1 MSRFLLRLALGAG
14 LCVLFAAA
22 APATEQES
30 EQQIAP
36 RPLPSP
42 EQAKILAAL
51 DQPTEFDFQERPLGE
66 VMDYF
71 KQQHELRIV
80 LDNRAL
86 SDEGLD
92 ADTPVTQTL
101 KNIRLWSALRLL
113 LEQLDLT
120 YVVRDGYLLI
130 TTKTEAENKL
140 RIKVYPVE
148 DLVTLDSD
156 FRPAPLASDG
166 ADNSPSRSDMLP
178 RPTIGEFGGGMGL
191 RGFGLNRLDDEGN
204 YSGLIDLITTTIAP
218 TTWDEVGGPGSIT
231 ADPRSRSIAVSQT
244 DEVHDQIVVL
254 LAALRRVRDEQMAAA
269 KRVDP
274 PLPPKASE
282 ASYQEK
288 PQKLRAFRLIRGTKL
303 GLSKSGW
310 RPPQQI
316 VGDSTPPQ
324 GAQAGAKRQQT
335 TKSSG
340 IDGDAAKDAAT
351 AKEAEPSK
359 EAEPTAGLDNRP
371 LAPPKDLNLEA
382 MIEKIVKL
390 VPELIEPQSWEPQGI
405 GIIRAVGE
413 GIVVRNTEEVQYRVA
428 RLVAELLPDCV
439 PLGFDGGPWGPWKA
453 ALEADR
459 TSARLRLAATD
470 NWPSQAEPPLCSQ
483 EAQIE
488 EALRAKCDLEFTEHP
503 LIDALRRLAEQ
514 RQVQLCIDHRALAD
528 EGFSEEA
535 PVTCSIKGLPL
546 RTALQL
552 LLDELD
558 LIYLI
563 RHEVLF
569 VTTKT
574 EAENMLVIKVYPVF
588 DLVAR
593 PSNASSNSPGLDF
606 TTLIENITTNIAMT
620 TWDEVGGPGSIQE
633 FTNSARG
640 DLPDPCDPR
649 GDRRVSQGSS
659 RNPQGP
665 NAGR

>member
-1 MSRFLLRLALGAG
+1 
-14 LCVLFAAA
+14 
-22 APATEQES
+22 
-30 EQQIAP
+30 
-36 RPLPSP
+36 
-42 EQAKILAAL
+42 
-51 DQPTEFDFQERPLGE
+51 
-66 VMDYF
+66 
-71 KQQHELRIV
+71 V

-101 KNIRLWSALRLL
+101 KNIRLRSALRLL

-156 FRPAPLASDG
+156 FRPAPLTSDG

-178 RPTIGEFGGGMGL
+178 RSGFGGLGGGGGGFGGGGL
-191 RGFGLNRLDDEGN
+191 GGLGLNGLDDNGD
-204 YSGLIDLITTTIAP
+204 YSGLIDMITTTVAP
-218 TTWDEVGGPGSIT
+218 TTWDEVGGAGSIT
-231 ADPRSRSIAVSQT
+231 ADPRSQSIAVAQT
-244 DEVHDQIVVL
+244 DEVHEEIVVL
-254 LAALRRVRDEQMAAA
+254 LESLRRVRDVQMAAT
-269 KRVDP
+269 KHVDP
-274 PLPPKASE
+274 PMPPKASEASE

-288 PQKLRAFRLIRGTKL
+288 PLKVRAFRLMRGTKA

-310 RPPQQI
+310 RPPQEI
-316 VGDSTPPQ
+316 IGDSTPPR
-324 GAQAGAKRQQT
+324 GAQADAKKQEAAQA
-335 TKSSG
+335 SG
-340 IDGDAAKDAAT
+340 VVGDAAKDT
-351 AKEAEPSK
+351 SPAKEAEPGK
-359 EAEPTAGLDNRP
+359 EAERTAGLDKRP
-371 LAPPKDLNLEA
+371 VAPPKDLKLEA

-390 VPELIEPQSWEPQGI
+390 VPELIEPQSWEPQGN

-413 GIVVRNTEEVQYRVA
+413 GIVVRNTEEVQHRVA

-453 ALEADR
+453 ALEANR
-459 TSARLRLAATD
+459 TSGRLRLAATD
-470 NWPSQAEPPLCSQ
+470 NWPWQAEPPLCSQ

-488 EALRAKCDLEFTEHP
+488 EVLRAKCDLEFTELP

-514 RQVQLCIDHRALAD
+514 RQVQLCIDHRAIAD
-528 EGFSEEA
+528 EGFGEEA

-574 EAENMLVIKVYPVF
+574 EAERLLKVKVYPIF
-588 DLVAR
+588 DLVVR
-593 PSNASSNSPGLDF
+593 PPNASVNHPDLDF
-606 TTLIENITTNIAMT
+606 QTLIESITTNIEPT
-620 TWDEVGGPGSIQE
+620 TWDEVGGPGAIQQ
-633 FTNSARG
+633 FTNSGALVIAQTPAIHEEIAQYLKAHREIRKAQMQADENEATG
-640 DLPDPCDPR
+640 T
-649 GDRRVSQGSS
+649 S
-659 RNPQGP
+659 GP
-665 NAGR
+665 